1 MVIISYKFRYDY
13 INPNVGNYGYGNL
26 NANYGYPQVNQQPG
40 KEVGIK

>member
-1 MVIISYKFRYDY
+1 MIIIFYDSRYDY

-40 KEVGIK
+40 KQIRIK